1 MNFNGEAKKRL
12 IATVPNLEFR
22 LTPSK
27 HWRSLLSNCNKIG
40 TFVVKL
46 SGRLRIFRYS
56 QRFSS
61 LSSPSL
67 DIAKKGLRR
76 HPHHHLILLV
86 AIASGNSSYDYIVVG
101 AGSAGCVLAARL
113 TENPQA
119 RVLLLEAGGP
129 DSAKEVQIPAAFSR
143 LFKTS
148 VDWNCSTEEEPHL
161 NGRRLYWPRG
171 KMLGGSS
178 SMNAMIYMRGNHL
191 DYDHWKNLGNDGW
204 GFRDVLP
211 YFKKSENQERGASE
225 YHGSGGP
232 LNVSDLRYVN
242 TLTRAFLGAAEEI
255 GIRANPDFNAATQEG
270 AGLNQV
276 TQKNG
281 RRHSAADAYLRP
293 ALGRSNLHVV
303 TRANATRVLLQRS
316 RATGVAYLRDGVAC
330 EARAASE
337 VILAAGTI
345 HSAQLLLISGI
356 GPADELKCAGIRPL
370 HDLPGVGKN
379 LQDHP
384 MVSVGYLCKQP
395 VSLATAETLPNFL
408 RYLLLKRGPLVSN
421 VAEAGI
427 FWRTRDGL
435 QVPDMQLLFGPAYY
449 RNHGL
454 EKSKQHAFGFGP
466 TLITPESRGSVTL
479 RSAGPFEAPAIRA
492 NYLSHDSEMR
502 TMIQGVR
509 LSRELAHTKAFEP
522 FRGEELHPGVCA
534 TTDEQIAAFL
544 RAEIQTL
551 YHPVGTCKMG
561 SDPLAVVDARLRI
574 HGIEGLRVVDA
585 SIMPR
590 VTAGN
595 TNAPTIM
602 IAEKA
607 ADMIREEA

>member
-1 MNFNGEAKKRL
+1 M
-12 IATVPNLEFR
+12 
-22 LTPSK
+22 
-27 HWRSLLSNCNKIG
+27 
-40 TFVVKL
+40 
-46 SGRLRIFRYS
+46 
-56 QRFSS
+56 
-61 LSSPSL
+61 
-67 DIAKKGLRR
+67 
-76 HPHHHLILLV
+76 
-86 AIASGNSSYDYIVVG
+86 ASGNSSYDFIVVG

-113 TENPQA
+113 TENPQS
-119 RVLLLEAGGP
+119 RVLLLEAGGS
-129 DSAKEVQIPAAFSR
+129 DSAKEVQIPAAFSK
-143 LFKTS
+143 LFKTP

-161 NGRRLYWPRG
+161 NGRRLYWPGG

-178 SMNAMIYMRGNHL
+178 SMNAMIYMRGNPL

-204 GFRDVLP
+204 GFHDVLP

-225 YHGSGGP
+225 YHDLGGP

-242 TLTRAFLGAAEEI
+242 PLTRAFLAAAEEI
-255 GIRANPDFNAATQEG
+255 GIPANPDFNGATQDG

-293 ALGRSNLHVV
+293 ALARPNLSVV
-303 TRANATRVLLQRS
+303 TRANATRVLIERH
-316 RATGVAYLRDGVAC
+316 RATSVRYIRDGVAC

-337 VILAAGTI
+337 VILSAGTI
-345 HSAQLLLISGI
+345 HSAQLLLLSGI
-356 GPADELKCAGIRPL
+356 GPADELKRAGVQPL
-370 HDLPGVGKN
+370 DDLPGVGKN

-395 VSLATAETLPNFL
+395 VSLSSAETLPNFL
-408 RYLLLKRGPLVSN
+408 LYLFFKRGPLVSN

-427 FWRTRDGL
+427 FCRTRDGL
-435 QVPDMQLLFGPAYY
+435 HAPDMQLLFGPAYY

-454 EKSKQHAFGFGP
+454 EKSKEHAFGFGP

-479 RSAGPFEAPAIRA
+479 RSADPFEAPAIRA
-492 NYLSHDSEMR
+492 NYLSHDAEMR
-502 TMIQGVR
+502 VMIRGVR
-509 LSRELAHTKAFEP
+509 LSRKLAHTKAFEP
-522 FRGEELHPGVCA
+522 FRGEELHPGARV
-534 TTDEQIAAFL
+534 TTDEDISAFL

-561 SDPLAVVDARLRI
+561 SDSLSVVDARLRV
-574 HGIEGLRVVDA
+574 HGLEALRVVDA
-585 SIMPR
+585 SVMPR
-590 VTAGN
+590 IIAGN

-607 ADMIREEA
+607 ADMIREQV